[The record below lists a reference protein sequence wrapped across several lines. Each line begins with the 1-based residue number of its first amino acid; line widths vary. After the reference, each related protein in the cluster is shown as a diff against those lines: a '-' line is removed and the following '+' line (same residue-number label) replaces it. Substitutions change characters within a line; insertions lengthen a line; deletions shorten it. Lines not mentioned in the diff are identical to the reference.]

1 MKQLSYLIGACLGA
15 TLLTACGGG
24 SETPPAAMIS
34 TQMASRA
41 RVDRARNP
49 CLTKRCIYVVSFE
62 SYNVTVFPLH
72 ANGDVEPVQSI
83 QGPYTGLYGP
93 LCIALDKDRNIYV
106 SNLYTPSVTVYSA
119 GASGDV
125 VPIRTISGS
134 NTELIAPYGLA
145 ADNLGGVYVTNDYY
159 KFKSVD
165 FFEAGAHGNVFPKRL
180 TKGFK
185 TGLQA
190 PTGIALSG
198 EPPLAQK
205 EMYVTNNTSNSVTTY
220 LAKANGNVSPIGT
233 LEGSYTGLAGPLGIA
248 VSHSGATAGMT
259 YVANSGAN
267 NVLIFAAGA
276 TGNVAPVTTIG
287 GTNTGLYYPSGVAL
301 DATASIY
308 VTSGNAVLVFA
319 PGRAR
324 ERCADS

>member
-1 MKQLSYLIGACLGA
+1 M
-15 TLLTACGGG
+15 
-24 SETPPAAMIS
+24 
-34 TQMASRA
+34 
-41 RVDRARNP
+41 
-49 CLTKRCIYVVSFE
+49 
-62 SYNVTVFPLH
+62 
-72 ANGDVEPVQSI
+72 
-83 QGPYTGLYGP
+83 
-93 LCIALDKDRNIYV
+93 
-106 SNLYTPSVTVYSA
+106 
-119 GASGDV
+119 
-125 VPIRTISGS
+125 PIRTISGS

-319 PGRAR
+319 PGAHGNVAPIRKIQGFDTGFVEPSGIAIR
-324 ERCADS
+324 